1 MGVWRVVLGFCFFF
15 SFAVSAAPNSNKD
28 HYYGR
33 DFLSSN
39 QNRGAIKED
48 IHLIVSGYHSSQTG
62 EFDEIAKQCTGK
74 SCFKHTAIGYRRA
87 REFLF
92 GKFYLVK
99 EGKGFGVKDVYCQ
112 KVREADEFEGEKP
125 GPNQIPD
132 HRVINAEH
140 TWPQSMF
147 TKSFSG
153 EDQKSD
159 LHHLFPTDSELNS
172 KRSSW
177 NFGEVNREVET
188 LKCPQSKLGNDRN
201 SGEMVFEPPQAHKG
215 NVARALFYFAIRYK
229 TSLNSNEEATLRKW
243 HEEDPVDAEENL
255 RNEEIFKLQYNRNP
269 FVDYPELVNR
279 VADF

>member
-1 MGVWRVVLGFCFFF
+1 MGVWRVVLCFFF
-15 SFAVSAAPNSNKD
+15 SLSAVAAPNPDKNS
-28 HYYGR
+28 YYGR
-33 DFLSSN
+33 ELLSSN
-39 QNRGAIKED
+39 QSGVSLREEL
-48 IHLIVSGYHSSQTG
+48 HLIVAGYHSSQG
-62 EFDEIAKQCTGK
+62 GQFDEISKQCAGK

-92 GKFYLVK
+92 GKFYLVNK
-99 EGKGFGVKDVYCQ
+99 GKGFGVKDVYCQ
-112 KVREADEFEGEKP
+112 TVRDAHEFEGEKP

-147 TKSFSG
+147 TKSFSR

-177 NFGEVNREVET
+177 WFGEVNREAET

-201 SGEMVFEPPQAHKG
+201 SGDMVFEPPQAHKG
-215 NVARALFYFAIRYK
+215 NVARALFYFSVRYK
-229 TSLNSNEEATLRKW
+229 TNLDSNEEATLRKW
-243 HEEDPVDAEENL
+243 HEEDPVDSEEAS
-255 RNEEIFKLQYNRNP
+255 RNEEIFKLQLNRNP
-269 FVDYPELVNR
+269 FIDHPNLVDR
-279 VADF
+279 ISDF